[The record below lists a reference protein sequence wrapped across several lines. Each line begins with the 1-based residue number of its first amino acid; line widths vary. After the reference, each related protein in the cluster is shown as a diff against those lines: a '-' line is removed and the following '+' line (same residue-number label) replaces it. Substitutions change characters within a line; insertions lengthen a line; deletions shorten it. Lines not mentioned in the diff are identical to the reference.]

1 MAGGTLDPKLVVD
14 QLDIRTGMRIADFG
28 AGSGHFT
35 ILFAQKAGENGKVS
49 AIDIQE
55 PPLEMIRAKAK
66 DAGLSNIDIIRA
78 DLEVAGGCG
87 LPDASQ
93 DLVFAANIFFQSQK
107 KQEIIREAK
116 RILKSGGLLAILEWE
131 KNKGGLGPDDEHR
144 MDTGTMRELVQS
156 EGFVFDRQVAASA
169 FHYALVFKK

>member
-1 MAGGTLDPKLVVD
+1 MAGGMIDPKLVVD
-14 QLDIRTGMRIADFG
+14 QLDVRAGMRIADFG

-35 ILFAQKAGENGKVS
+35 ILFAQRSGENGKVS

-66 DAGLSNIDIIRA
+66 DAGLSNIDTIRA
-78 DLEVAGGCG
+78 NLEVVGGCG

-93 DLVFAANIFFQSQK
+93 DLVFIANILFQSQK
-107 KQEIIREAK
+107 KQEILREAK
-116 RILKSGGLLAILEWE
+116 RILRSGGLLTVLEWE
-131 KNKGGLGPDDEHR
+131 KSKGGLGPSDEHR
-144 MDTGTMRELVQS
+144 MGMEEMRNLIQN
-156 EGFVFDRQVAASA
+156 EGFVFDRQISAGA